1 MTLDPPHCVA
11 LRVRD
16 SAESVAISVNCT
28 VSQEFPPPPPPP
40 TLAQFTSKVMDGV
53 FLAIPQ
59 LGG

>member
-1 MTLDPPHCVA
+1 MTLDPPPCVA

-16 SAESVAISVNCT
+16 STESVAISVNCT
-28 VSQEFPPPPPPP
+28 VSQEFPP
-40 TLAQFTSKVMDGV
+40 TLKAQFTSKVMDGV